1 MKGRRVD
8 MKINTEDLVG
18 EVISAAPNM
27 AMNAGLNV
35 LVFEVVN
42 ETCEWK
48 GSIRFTDAQANPV
61 RGIKVIADPTA
72 TNK

>member
-27 AMNAGLNV
+27 PMNAGLNV

-42 ETCEWK
+42 ETCECK
-48 GSIRFTDAQANPV
+48 GSIRFTEAQANSV